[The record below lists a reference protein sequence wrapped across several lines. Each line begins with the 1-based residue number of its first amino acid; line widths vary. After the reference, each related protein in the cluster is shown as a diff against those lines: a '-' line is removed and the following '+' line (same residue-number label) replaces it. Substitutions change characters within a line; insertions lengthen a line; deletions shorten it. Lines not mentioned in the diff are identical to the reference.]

1 MNAKKMLQP
10 LQSNRL
16 FHVVLFLGAV
26 YWLSTSIFI
35 LLGSP
40 LLLSINDY
48 RPNYMLVMQL
58 AGIAVLAYLAAD
70 AGAMKPSQWVRF
82 AAAGI
87 AGSWLW
93 CLVALAM
100 EQAQLWVNSQTL
112 PIWAYSW
119 FSTLHLLLVDV
130 WSVVVLF
137 RLAAAIAQWPRPQHT
152 AQQESPMKVLWLVA
166 LVCSV
171 VLVRLYQASASI
183 QHPGLMQWQATF
195 QALAIFALPM
205 ALVGLCAYTL
215 APRSKHEKAL

>member
-1 MNAKKMLQP
+1 MQYSIENEFIRLTVESKGAEVYSVVNKHTGAEMLWNGDPEVWPRRAPILFPYTGKLTGGKMIAKGLEYQGP
-10 LQSNRL
+10 QHGFARDVEHTLVR
-16 FHVVLFLGAV
+16 HTDDVLEFELH
-26 YWLSTSIFI
+26 
-35 LLGSP
+35 
-40 LLLSINDY
+40 
-48 RPNYMLVMQL
+48 
-58 AGIAVLAYLAAD
+58 AD
-70 AGAMKPSQWVRF
+70 
-82 AAAGI
+82 
-87 AGSWLW
+87 
-93 CLVALAM
+93 
-100 EQAQLWVNSQTL
+100 SQTL

-119 FSTLHLLLVDV
+119 FSTLHLLVVDV

-152 AQQESPMKVLWLVA
+152 PQQESPMKVLWLVA

-183 QHPGLMQWQATF
+183 QHPGLMQWQTTF